1 MKSKILIAL
10 TAIFVLG
17 LSIAVYAFNQTN
29 NSAKASASCCAK
41 SDACPMKGKNAQ
53 ATGDQTKASC
63 CDKDNCCCKGD
74 SCPMKSSGDNASA
87 SCCACCGGDSCPMK
101 DKETQAAATD
111 LTNVTVAS
119 GESCCQKG
127 ASCCS
132 GGACC
137 KSKSKS

>member
-29 NSAKASASCCAK
+29 NSAKTSASCCAK
-41 SDACPMKGKNAQ
+41 SDSCPMKGKNAE

-74 SCPMKSSGDNASA
+74 SCPMKSSGDTASTG
-87 SCCACCGGDSCPMK
+87 CCGACCGGDSCPMK
-101 DKETQAAATD
+101 DKETQAATTD

-137 KSKSKS
+137 KSKS